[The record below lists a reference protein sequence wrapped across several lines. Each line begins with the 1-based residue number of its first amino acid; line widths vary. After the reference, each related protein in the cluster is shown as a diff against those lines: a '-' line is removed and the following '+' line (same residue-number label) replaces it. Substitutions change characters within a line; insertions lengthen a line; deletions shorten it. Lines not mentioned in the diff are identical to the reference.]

1 MKICIAT
8 EFGQD
13 VCPHFGRASE
23 YTFITI
29 EDNKIIDR
37 QVLPNPGHSVGSIP
51 QFVNDQKANYMIA
64 GGMGQRAV
72 AFFNQFGIDVVVGVQ
87 GRIDDVIEKILKGE
101 ISTLGGK
108 SLCSPGEGKA
118 SGRGV
123 DKILTE
129 ADFNRKGEHDHQH

>member
-8 EFGQD
+8 ESGQ

-23 YTFITI
+23 FTFITI
-29 EDNKIIDR
+29 EDNKISDKQI
-37 QVLPNPGHSVGSIP
+37 LPNPGHTVGSIP

-87 GRIDDVIEKILKGE
+87 GRIDDIVEKILLGE
-101 ISTLGGK
+101 LSTLGGET
-108 SLCSPGEGKA
+108 LCSPGAGKA
-118 SGRGV
+118 SGLGV

-129 ADFNRKGEHDHQH
+129 ADRDRKNEHDHQH